1 MIRGNNARDFYIPRS
16 ILNKEQVEA
25 LQVIH
30 QDYVVKE
37 EK

>member
-1 MIRGNNARDFYIPRS
+1 MHVTFIFPHS

-30 QDYVVKE
+30 QNYVVKE